1 VVEIIA
7 LEDGSDDFWLRWP
20 TRLGGPLACELRY
33 SFVLRDSDGGSNFTE
48 TLGFGLRA
56 SRFWNFRNF
65 RGF

>member
-33 SFVLRDSDGGSNFTE
+33 PIFYKLLLEKAPLNIKPRLVLINKE
-48 TLGFGLRA
+48 T
-56 SRFWNFRNF
+56 
-65 RGF
+65 